1 MYRRCT
7 HHRLPSS
14 IPLAVPAIPVSSPRL
29 VHLLDFCPVE
39 HVPIPVRHGPRSRTA
54 THSAGRLAPL
64 QLPLLPLDELQRA
77 QALRGLAARPLCART
92 RCFGSDAWSRL
103 GRTNARVLRAW
114 GCGVARAHGAGGG
127 ICARRAVSGG
137 EPGVDGRQ
145 GVVHGF
151 AGEVTQA
158 GCMGDVRV
166 HETRV
171 EGRRGRGF
179 DVRCR
184 SCGTPE
190 LA

>member
-1 MYRRCT
+1 M
-7 HHRLPSS
+7 
-14 IPLAVPAIPVSSPRL
+14 SSPRL

-39 HVPIPVRHGPRSRTA
+39 HVPVSVRHGPRARTA
-54 THSAGRLAPL
+54 PHSTGRLAPL
-64 QLPLLPLDELQRA
+64 QLPLFPLDELQRA
-77 QALRGLAARPLCART
+77 QALRGLTARPLCART
-92 RCFGSDAWSRL
+92 RCFRSDAWSRL

-158 GCMGDVRV
+158 GCMGGVRV
-166 HETRV
+166 HESRV

-179 DVRCR
+179 DVRPR